1 MQEEQR
7 KMFKET
13 MERERQR
20 EEREKLRYEASIHV
34 KDVRSM
40 LFAHIFGQIFY
51 FPISASYFI
60 SSGKFRFYNADK
72 TILK

>member
-34 KDVRSM
+34 EDVRSCF
-40 LFAHIFGQIFY
+40 LHTFLDRSSISQFLHHISFLLVNLGFTM
-51 FPISASYFI
+51 PIKLY
-60 SSGKFRFYNADK
+60 
-72 TILK
+72 